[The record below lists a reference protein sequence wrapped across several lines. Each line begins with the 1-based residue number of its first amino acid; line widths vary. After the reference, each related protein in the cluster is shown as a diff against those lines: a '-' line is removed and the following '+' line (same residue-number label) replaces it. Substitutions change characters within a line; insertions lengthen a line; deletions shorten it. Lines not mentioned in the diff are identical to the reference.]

1 MRHALKSFIRVQ
13 GQIEMAICMLLVGLI
28 IGTIIYQVVARY
40 VFNAP
45 LAWMEEVVTIFFILL
60 TLFGAC
66 VAAKDKRH
74 ILVDLFPRG
83 PVARFLG
90 VVMSLGTIAILV
102 VLLTYAAPVLKV
114 QFIRQTISLPV
125 NFRIAYYNILPL
137 IYCFG
142 SIILSTAYDVIYERK
157 DENEALV

>member
-1 MRHALKSFIRVQ
+1 MRHALRSFIRVQ

-45 LAWMEEVVTIFFILL
+45 LAWMEEVVTIFCILL

-66 VAAKDKRH
+66 VAAKEKRH
-74 ILVDLFPRG
+74 ILVDLFHRG
-83 PVARFLG
+83 PLARFLG
-90 VVMSLGTIAILV
+90 VGMSVRTIAILV

-114 QFIRQTISLPV
+114 QFIRSTISLPV
-125 NFRIAYYNILPL
+125 NFPIAYYNILPL

-142 SIILSTAYDVIYERK
+142 SIILSTAYDVIFERK